1 MKPTTVLSQEHQSIL
16 LMISILGNMA
26 DRLEAGEKVEA
37 VHLEEA
43 VDFVKGFADKC
54 HHAKEEDLLFPAMEK
69 AGIPRTGG
77 PLGVMLR
84 EHTEGRALVKAMTDS
99 MPGIRK
105 GDKAAARLFA
115 ESARGYGALLSQHI
129 YKEDLLFPAME
140 KAGIPRTGGP
150 LGVMLREHTEG
161 RALVKAM
168 TDSMPG
174 IRKGDKAAARLF
186 AESARGY
193 GALLSQHIYKED
205 NILYPMADAR
215 LSAAAQDELTAC
227 FADVEKNVV
236 GEGRHE
242 EFHALLQRLEELYL
256 R

>member
-1 MKPTTVLSQEHQSIL
+1 MKPTAELSQEHQAIL
-16 LMISILGNMA
+16 LMISILGTMA
-26 DRLEAGEKVEA
+26 DRLEAGEKVEP

-43 VDFVKGFADKC
+43 VDFVRGFADKC

-84 EHTEGRALVKAMTDS
+84 EHVEGRALVKAMADS
-99 MPGIRK
+99 IPGIRK
-105 GDKAAARLFA
+105 GDDAAAR
-115 ESARGYGALLSQHI
+115 R
-129 YKEDLLFPAME
+129 
-140 KAGIPRTGGP
+140 
-150 LGVMLREHTEG
+150 
-161 RALVKAM
+161 
-168 TDSMPG
+168 
-174 IRKGDKAAARLF
+174 F

-215 LSAAAQDELTAC
+215 LSAATQDELSAC
-227 FADVEKNVV
+227 FADVEKTVV

-242 EFHALLQRLEELYL
+242 EFHALLQRLEALYL
-256 R
+256 H

>member
-26 DRLEAGEKVEA
+26 DRLEADEKVEV

-69 AGIPRTGG
+69 AGIPRTDG

-99 MPGIRK
+99 IPGIRK
-105 GDKAAARLFA
+105 GA
-115 ESARGYGALLSQHI
+115 
-129 YKEDLLFPAME
+129 
-140 KAGIPRTGGP
+140 
-150 LGVMLREHTEG
+150 
-161 RALVKAM
+161 
-168 TDSMPG
+168 
-174 IRKGDKAAARLF
+174 KAAARLF

-242 EFHALLQRLEELYL
+242 EFHALLHRLEELYL